1 MAKVEPRET
10 VRKASDAVRGVALRA
25 VERFL
30 LAHIVLR
37 IPAKFMLGALFKP
50 LFRQFQKVGSQ
61 KLAHRYTYMKM
72 RKGLPPPALTDSP
85 A

>member
-1 MAKVEPRET
+1 V
-10 VRKASDAVRGVALRA
+10 SDAVRSVALRA
-25 VERFL
+25 VERLL

-37 IPAKFMLGALFKP
+37 IPAKFTVGAVLRP
-50 LFRQFQKVGSQ
+50 LFGQFQKVGSQ